1 MSHCVLARRSR
12 RLLALLLLC
21 AAPQSAWASS
31 CSFSAS
37 GGTLVDFGLYIALG
51 GDLNKQGNVS
61 FNCLPTGLDLLV
73 NYTVTIGSGLSG
85 NALERRL
92 YQGAGSLRYNLF
104 RDAARTQV
112 FGDGSSG
119 TATASGTCAALC
131 TVPVYGRLYGAQT
144 GTAGGYADAV
154 TVTINF

>member
-1 MSHCVLARRSR
+1 MSHCVLAPLSR

-21 AAPQSAWASS
+21 AAPQSAWAGS
-31 CSFSAS
+31 CSFSTS

-61 FNCLPTGLDLLV
+61 FNCLPTGLELLV

-119 TATASGTCAALC
+119 TATAAGSCVALC

>member
-1 MSHCVLARRSR
+1 
-12 RLLALLLLC
+12 
-21 AAPQSAWASS
+21 
-31 CSFSAS
+31 
-37 GGTLVDFGLYIALG
+37 VDFGVYIALG
-51 GDLNKQGNVS
+51 GDLNKQGNLN
-61 FNCLPTGLDLLV
+61 FNCLPTGLELLV
-73 NYTVTIGSGLSG
+73 NYTITLSSGLSG
-85 NALERRL
+85 NQLERRM

-112 FGDGSSG
+112 FGDGNSG
-119 TATASGTCAALC
+119 TATVAGSCVALC

>member
-1 MSHCVLARRSR
+1 MSPSVFARTPR
-12 RLLALLLLC
+12 RLLALALIC
-21 AAPQSAWASS
+21 ACPQSAWAGS
-31 CSFSAS
+31 CSFSSS
-37 GGTLVDFGLYIALG
+37 GGTLVDFGVYIALG
-51 GDLNKQGNVS
+51 GDLNKQGNLS
-61 FNCLPTGLDLLV
+61 FNCLPTGLELLV
-73 NYTVTIGSGLSG
+73 NYTVTLSSGLSG
-85 NALERRL
+85 NVLERRM

-112 FGDGSSG
+112 FGDGNSG
-119 TATASGTCAALC
+119 TATVAGSCAALC